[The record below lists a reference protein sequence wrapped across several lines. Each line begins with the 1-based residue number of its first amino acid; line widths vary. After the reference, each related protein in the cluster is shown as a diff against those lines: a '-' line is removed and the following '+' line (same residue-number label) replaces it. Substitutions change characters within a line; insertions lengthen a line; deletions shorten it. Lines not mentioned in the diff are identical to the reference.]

1 MESVDVHRQHQLQEQ
16 FIINGCSSLDTHA
29 GYGVP
34 TIHGR
39 SPSITMNG
47 SNHTYGNEIF
57 LPNSREVWL
66 KNAIMDP
73 PVKASMIQDLGF
85 HTHQSPTEVLNFTK
99 IKEELP
105 NSFPKFG
112 EMVDNHSNVEE
123 LHLVPSIGSYM
134 KHGQQPFRDLS
145 ENLCW
150 LSSNSSEGLQLLAGD
165 SYSNARESEGYGS
178 AYTSSRFNFSH
189 GFPSANLPNLDFSSS
204 LVSNSLGLN
213 LQTLDL
219 LASANYG
226 GGSSKSSHNDLDPFK
241 ESMPLD
247 HDHMQESSHNPSNSS
262 KMTSAFMNGVSR
274 TKVTRSRTAPK
285 ALHAAT
291 KMSGFGPRSSYPPLK
306 VRKEKLGDRIAALQ
320 RLVAPFGKTDTASV
334 LTEAIG
340 YIQFL
345 HDQIQ
350 TLSVPYMKSSQSK
363 SLVPMQMGSSDEDGK
378 EGAKRDLR
386 SRGLCLVPVS

>member
-29 GYGVP
+29 VYGVP

-57 LPNSREVWL
+57 LPNSRE
-66 KNAIMDP
+66 
-73 PVKASMIQDLGF
+73 
-85 HTHQSPTEVLNFTK
+85 SPTEVLNFTK

-150 LSSNSSEGLQLLAGD
+150 LSSNSSED
-165 SYSNARESEGYGS
+165 
-178 AYTSSRFNFSH
+178 FNFWPEILTQMLENLKVMEVHTHLADST
-189 GFPSANLPNLDFSSS
+189 SAM
-204 LVSNSLGLN
+204 
-213 LQTLDL
+213 
-219 LASANYG
+219 ASANYG
-226 GGSSKSSHNDLDPFK
+226 RGSSKSSHDDLDPFK

-247 HDHMQESSHNPSNSS
+247 HDHMQESNHNPSNSS

-320 RLVAPFGKTDTASV
+320 RLVAPFGKNLQTDTASV

-363 SLVPMQMGSSDEDGK
+363 SLIPMQWGSSDEHGK

-386 SRGLCLVPVS
+386 SRGLCLVPVSCTSYITACSGGVWTPL